1 MFRSVSVPQA
11 LALVLIGVVVG
22 AVLDAVVLPTA
33 HSMRAERQ
41 PPIRIFTARQ
51 RDPEQ
56 FRKDSASQA
65 SISKRFAAMRHAV
78 PAEVRRVQALSNC
91 AISFEFRDTIYRAAK
106 LFDVTAWDRL
116 APGTVVSRAMAY
128 SESGFSRGDTAT
140 VVLPNVYCRDILVAS
155 LGTSVVFPPLLYSAQ

>member
-11 LALVLIGVVVG
+11 LSLVLIGVVVG
-22 AVLDAVVLPTA
+22 GVLDAVVLPTA
-33 HSMRAERQ
+33 HTMWAPRR
-41 PPIRIFTARQ
+41 PPAQVFTARQ

-56 FRKDSASQA
+56 FRKDSAEQA
-65 SISKRFAAMRHAV
+65 LISKRFESMRHAV

-91 AISFEFRDTIYRAAK
+91 AVSFAFRDTSYRAAK

-128 SESGFSRGDTAT
+128 SDTGFGRGDTTT
-140 VVLPNVYCRDILVAS
+140 VVLPNVYCRDIVVAS
-155 LGTSVVFPPLLYSAQ
+155 LGTSVVFPQLLYSAR

>member
-22 AVLDAVVLPTA
+22 AVLDAAILPAAHTMWVARRRAVRVL
-33 HSMRAERQ
+33 
-41 PPIRIFTARQ
+41 TARQ

-56 FRKDSASQA
+56 FREDSVSQA
-65 SISKRFAAMRHAV
+65 LISKHFETMRHAV

-91 AISFEFRDTIYRAAK
+91 AVSFEFRDGSYRTTK

-128 SESGFSRGDTAT
+128 SDTGFAKGDTAT
-140 VVLPNVYCRDILVAS
+140 VVLPNVYCRDIIVGS
-155 LGTSVVFPPLLYSAQ
+155 LGMSVVLPPLLYSTQ

>member
-22 AVLDAVVLPTA
+22 AVLDAVILPTA
-33 HSMRAERQ
+33 HIMWAQRRA
-41 PPIRIFTARQ
+41 PIQVLTARQ

-56 FRKDSASQA
+56 FRKDSATEA
-65 SISKRFAAMRHAV
+65 LTSKRFESLRNAV

-91 AISFEFRDTIYRAAK
+91 AISFEFRDTSYRAAK
-106 LFDVTAWDRL
+106 LFDVTAWDRS

-128 SESGFSRGDTAT
+128 SEIGFGRGDTAT
-140 VVLPNVYCRDILVAS
+140 VVLPNVYCRDIVVAS
-155 LGTSVVFPPLLYSAQ
+155 LGTSVVFPESRYGSQ

>member
-22 AVLDAVVLPTA
+22 AVLDALILPTA
-33 HSMRAERQ
+33 HAMRTPMRV
-41 PPIRIFTARQ
+41 FTARQ

-65 SISKRFAAMRHAV
+65 LISKRFESIRHAV

-91 AISFEFRDTIYRAAK
+91 AISFEFRDTSYRAMK

-128 SESGFSRGDTAT
+128 SETGFDQGDTAT
-140 VVLPNVYCRDILVAS
+140 VVLPNVYCRDILVGS

>member
-22 AVLDAVVLPTA
+22 AVLDAAILPAAHTMWVARRRAVRVL
-33 HSMRAERQ
+33 
-41 PPIRIFTARQ
+41 TARQ

-56 FRKDSASQA
+56 VREDSVSQA
-65 SISKRFAAMRHAV
+65 LISIHFETMRHAV

-91 AISFEFRDTIYRAAK
+91 AVSFEFRDGSYRAAK

-128 SESGFSRGDTAT
+128 SDTGFGKGDTAT
-140 VVLPNVYCRDILVAS
+140 VVLPNVYCRDIIVGS
-155 LGTSVVFPPLLYSAQ
+155 LGMSVVLPPLLYSTQ